1 MIKNQKTF
9 NPLECGMCKETGCM
23 YQKNYES
30 LYQAGIQIK
39 VSYCKRL
46 QKRGRKL

>member
-1 MIKNQKTF
+1 MNKYQKTF
-9 NPLECGMCKETGCM
+9 SPLECGLCKETDCM
-23 YQKNYES
+23 YKDNYES

-46 QKRGRKL
+46 QKAVKK